1 MVDDRLH
8 RRIARDRNPRIRL
21 PNRGLNAGGHINIRR
36 AANRKARAKPSVQR
50 LHRRVWLLL
59 KRLVD
64 QQRRRLSQRV
74 RARIAYHPHHHRRAH
89 HLVAQRIDILPDF
102 KSSPPH
108 LLPEPPPHPP
118 PRSAHPLVPSR
129 PIPPPPHRSP
139 PHRHNPPP
147 PP

>member
-8 RRIARDRNPRIRL
+8 RSIARDRNPGIRL

-74 RARIAYHPHHHRRAH
+74 RARIAYHPHHHRRAPPLFPAPIH
-89 HLVAQRIDILPDF
+89 FLPHF
-102 KSSPPH
+102 N
-108 LLPEPPPHPP
+108 
-118 PRSAHPLVPSR
+118 
-129 PIPPPPHRSP
+129 PPPPHLP
-139 PHRHNPPP
+139 PPTPPP
-147 PP
+147 P